1 MPLKG
6 LSNMTQYDNTNTGG
20 LWPSEQKTEKHPN
33 LKGKINVDGKDYYL
47 SAWSKTD
54 KNGGKY
60 LSLAVD
66 KPIAKEPSPVV
77 TTSDE
82 SLPF

>member
-1 MPLKG
+1 
-6 LSNMTQYDNTNTGG
+6 MTQYDNTNRGG

-47 SAWSKTD
+47 SAWSKVD
-54 KNGGKY
+54 QKGEKY

-66 KPIAKEPSPVV
+66 KPIEKEPSPAL
-77 TTSDE
+77 TSAVE
-82 SLPF
+82 ALPF